1 VSALET
7 RRREDLRRV
16 RALCDASGGRLAF
29 VSADADAPTD
39 VRLRARLRVAIDA
52 GYPQRAGDTVHV
64 RIAIPAGYP
73 FRDGP
78 RSFLSPVVWHP
89 NVFPDG
95 QVCQGRKWLVSEY
108 LDLYVRRILR
118 IVTFQP
124 DGINLQSVANPAA
137 ASWYRATLARAPGA
151 FPTDAAIDAPA
162 TEPAPGGRAGVGWQ
176 DRG

>member
-1 VSALET
+1 MSALET

-16 RALCDASGGRLAF
+16 RALCDASRGRLVF
-29 VSADADAPTD
+29 ISADADAPTE
-39 VRLRARLRVAIDA
+39 VRLRAKLRVALDA
-52 GYPQRAGDTVHV
+52 SYPLRAGDAVDL

-78 RSFLSPVVWHP
+78 RTFLSPTVWHP

-108 LDLYVRRILR
+108 LDLYVRRMLR

-124 DGINLQSVANPAA
+124 DGVNFQSVANPTAA
-137 ASWYRATLARAPGA
+137 GWLRTALARSPDA
-151 FPTDAAIDAPA
+151 FPTDAALDAPPE
-162 TEPAPGGRAGVGWQ
+162 TGPARGGVGWQ